1 MNSPLGLKDTV
12 QVHYNIMVGI
22 CHLLSV
28 LNVSISSIHM
38 PGQRALKKTPEDQLE
53 IQNSGDKATNEDQLE
68 SHVIIIYHKGAAI
81 TENLDRLVHHE
92 IHKPALKAKLMK
104 DNDWTEEQIESIA
117 WEEFY
122 SALRK
127 VQRSHPIS
135 VTKITH

>member
-1 MNSPLGLKDTV
+1 MPSAISTQCIYFPNSHARAEGTQKNSRRSIKDPKLR
-12 QVHYNIMVGI
+12 Y
-22 CHLLSV
+22 
-28 LNVSISSIHM
+28 
-38 PGQRALKKTPEDQLE
+38 
-53 IQNSGDKATNEDQLE
+53 EDQLE
-68 SHVIIIYHKGAAI
+68 SHVITIYHKGAAI